1 MQREKRFLTCFY
13 TIFLYALKVLSI
25 SVKGAA
31 TTFPVDMVLA
41 TCHFIHDLLNE
52 QIYRREEHF

>member
-1 MQREKRFLTCFY
+1 MQREKQIPNLFLH
-13 TIFLYALKVLSI
+13 TIFLYTLKVLSI

-41 TCHFIHDLLNE
+41 TCHFIHNLLNE
-52 QIYRREEHF
+52 HI